1 MAAQVAAELEEIMNR
16 IEKESLPLD
25 SKSLDQVSQQMAKR
39 FGVKE
44 DEVAIMEVAPSGR
57 FLRFVIPEKLRAVG
71 TIPLSSTTALAA
83 RTVRE
88 RRADV
93 LNNFPVARHATV
105 FEGVPLGRGTGESIQ
120 KIMSAVILRGN
131 VVVGVV
137 QICRKGASLTEAGPD
152 FTSRDLSELQS
163 LNQALSRLLALSP
176 TAQPGS

>member
-1 MAAQVAAELEEIMNR
+1 
-16 IEKESLPLD
+16 
-25 SKSLDQVSQQMAKR
+25 
-39 FGVKE
+39 
-44 DEVAIMEVAPSGR
+44 
-57 FLRFVIPEKLRAVG
+57 
-71 TIPLSSTTALAA
+71 
-83 RTVRE
+83 VRE